1 MSTNRSILNAF
12 FIAIKYASI
21 FGGCIF
27 IFFFASIAMVQGNG
41 TAPWITHASVS
52 ILDFTV
58 KLLGISS
65 NGSVFTVVFFWAFLV
80 FVLVFMFMLLR
91 SKVSNG

>member
-1 MSTNRSILNAF
+1 MSINRSILNAF
-12 FIAIKYASI
+12 SIAIKYASI

-41 TAPWITHASVS
+41 TAPWITHSAVS

-58 KLLGISS
+58 KLLDISS
-65 NGSVFTVVFFWAFLV
+65 NGSVFVVVLFWSFLV
-80 FVLVFMFMLLR
+80 FCLVFIFTLIAT
-91 SKVSNG
+91 KASNK